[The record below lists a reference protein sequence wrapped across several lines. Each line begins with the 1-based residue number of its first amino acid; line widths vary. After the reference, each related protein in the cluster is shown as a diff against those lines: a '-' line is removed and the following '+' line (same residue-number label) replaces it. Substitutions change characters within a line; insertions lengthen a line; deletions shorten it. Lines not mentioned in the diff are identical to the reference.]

1 MLTSTLM
8 ESAFGGVPNN
18 VAPELLSKYT
28 HEDGATLIA
37 MESAEDIRDIFFDSV
52 YTMEALEF
60 ERERATM
67 EGASEDVMEAIG
79 EKIKTN
85 AKAAISTIKTK
96 LKQLWEKVKGFTK
109 NVKTRLLSIFQNAS
123 KFAKNN
129 KDMLKKLDLAGFE
142 YEVFPYR
149 IENACNKMTTA
160 IKTESDSAITYVGTL
175 IKNPENGEERK
186 DLTGDGSGQYRDNYD
201 LMLKSSFGGSDK
213 EEDVTK
219 YIWGQ
224 LRGGVQYGADKEQ
237 KTGDINDIV
246 DALIG
251 APKLIK
257 SFDSTWSKQDDMFK
271 KAITKCNEGER
282 LDTGKY
288 PHLVKTFQQLH
299 TLITKYSNLFNKVIG
314 QAKSAVDEMI
324 GDYMRVV
331 RKALRY
337 KPAKKD

>member
-1 MLTSTLM
+1 MLASMLM

-18 VAPELLSKYT
+18 VAPEILSKYT

-96 LKQLWEKVKGFTK
+96 LKQLWEKVKAFVK
-109 NVKTRLLSIFQNAS
+109 NVKTHLLSVFQNGS

-129 KDMLKKLDLAGFE
+129 KDMLKKLNLAGFE
-142 YEVFPYR
+142 YEVYPYD
-149 IENACNKMTTA
+149 IKNACDKMSGDIAGIADEA
-160 IKTESDSAITYVGTL
+160 IKEVDNLTSVKNTLKVDTLNDREDTASAVNDL
-175 IKNPENGEERK
+175 IKE
-186 DLTGDGSGQYRDNYD
+186 
-201 LMLKSSFGGSDK
+201 SFGGSDD
-213 EEDVTK
+213 EGDISK
-219 YIWGQ
+219 YIWGK
-224 LRGGVQYGADKEQ
+224 LRGGIQYGADKTVQ
-237 KTGDINDIV
+237 TGKIDNLV

-251 APKLIK
+251 APKLIRE
-257 SFDSTWSKQDDMFK
+257 FDSLWSKQDGIFK
-271 KAITKCNEGER
+271 KAISKCNEGER
-282 LDTGKY
+282 LDSEKFPNMIKGY
-288 PHLVKTFQQLH
+288 QQLNSS
-299 TLITKYSNLFNKVIG
+299 ISKCSSMYNKVTG
-314 QAKSAVDEMI
+314 HAKDAVNEMI
-324 GDYMRVV
+324 GEYMRVV